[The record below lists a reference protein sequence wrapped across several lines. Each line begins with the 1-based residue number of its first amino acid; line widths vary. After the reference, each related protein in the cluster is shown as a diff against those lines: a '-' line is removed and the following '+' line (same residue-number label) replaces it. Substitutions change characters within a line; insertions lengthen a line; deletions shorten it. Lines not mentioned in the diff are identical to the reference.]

1 MRVSDGGE
9 QCTKQASIGLHGR
22 LVTLSASTGAAP
34 THSKAAQALC
44 DGYCTLVA
52 LGVTRDAALQLGVRM
67 DACQDAQDESDEDSS
82 SNLYTVANSAGG
94 LFQISKV

>member
-1 MRVSDGGE
+1 MTAQVPKVSE
-9 QCTKQASIGLHGR
+9 AQQIQL
-22 LVTLSASTGAAP
+22 TLSAITEAAP

-67 DACQDAQDESDEDSS
+67 DACHAIERWR
-82 SNLYTVANSAGG
+82 
-94 LFQISKV
+94 